1 MVLVNSGFKHTR
13 RNFSE
18 NCPQFEHEHHEHSK
32 NFASPVLDRKSSKN
46 NGVKGPQ
53 IVNLPGA
60 PTYLGPTLL
69 CRIITIKQ
77 QLKRYGFA

>member
-1 MVLVNSGFKHTR
+1 MVLANSGFKHTR

-18 NCPQFEHEHHEHSK
+18 CYPRLGTSIQK
-32 NFASPVLDRKSSKN
+32 NFASPVLDRKNSN
-46 NGVKGPQ
+46 NSGFKGPQ
-53 IVNLPGA
+53 IINLPGA